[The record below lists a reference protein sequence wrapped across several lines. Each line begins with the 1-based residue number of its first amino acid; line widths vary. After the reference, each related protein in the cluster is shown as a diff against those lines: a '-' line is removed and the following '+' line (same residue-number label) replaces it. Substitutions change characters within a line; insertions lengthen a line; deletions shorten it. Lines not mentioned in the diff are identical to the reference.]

1 MEWFEYKGLPT
12 IGVVKETA
20 FTFMDISGIG
30 VEAPRD
36 STDNGLLV
44 YLYRKYNNTR
54 IRLYFFDRD
63 KGIEIYNL
71 LEKTF
76 RDPEHN
82 LVIIPKGYNLK
93 FSIKVIKSDN

>member
-1 MEWFEYKGLPT
+1 MEWFECNTLPT
-12 IGVVKETA
+12 IGVVKKEA

-36 STDNGLLV
+36 NDGLLV

-54 IRLYFFDRD
+54 VRLYFFDRD

-82 LVIIPKGYNLK
+82 LVVIPKEYAIT
-93 FSIKVIKSDN
+93 FSMATIKSAN